1 MNAIRLVGFDA
12 DDTLWRSQDYFDQA
26 QVDFEAIVGRY
37 VDLDSSGLRARM
49 LATEQ
54 ANLTR
59 YGYGVKGM
67 ILSMV
72 DAAIELS
79 EGRIEARDIHRIMD
93 LGKALLVHPVELLP
107 GIAEAVDQVAAR
119 YRIVLITKGDLFHQ
133 EQKIAQCGLSA
144 FQRIEVVS
152 EKDVATYR
160 RLLQEFE
167 VAAGEF
173 AMVGNSLKSDIAP
186 VVELG
191 GWGVYMPYH
200 ATWEHEVLQGFD
212 GAGRVQEVDGAHAI
226 AGAIE
231 RIAVTPSGG

>member
-72 DAAIELS
+72 EAAIELS

-133 EQKIAQCGLSA
+133 EQKAPPSRRHAKNCKRLNFMNCALRMRRRMGRSCSPMGPD
-144 FQRIEVVS
+144 VS
-152 EKDVATYR
+152 QNCHGFATVSGVA
-160 RLLQEFE
+160 
-167 VAAGEF
+167 
-173 AMVGNSLKSDIAP
+173 
-186 VVELG
+186 
-191 GWGVYMPYH
+191 
-200 ATWEHEVLQGFD
+200 
-212 GAGRVQEVDGAHAI
+212 
-226 AGAIE
+226 
-231 RIAVTPSGG
+231 